1 MGIYRERLLKKI
13 FRQFFIMVFL
23 IVLASFWGASSSIA
37 SVIPIEI
44 FQNIKGIKIDF
55 SFGTLTGVSET
66 LRSQNIKIIPL
77 RDALKSKTEQIFF
90 ELIKPEYEI
99 VAYTPDSDGK
109 LYYNNPEVLRLLVSI
124 RVHNIPAIKPH
135 LESQIAVVNFK
146 IDKPKSENN
155 QYIDWN
161 YPIPIILTNDLDLFR
176 RNYEKNLSQRL
187 SQIIEAVVC
196 SNNDKRNKLEFCKNS
211 NLLFP

>member
-1 MGIYRERLLKKI
+1 
-13 FRQFFIMVFL
+13 MVFL
-23 IVLASFWGASSSIA
+23 VELISFLGASSCKA
-37 SVIPIEI
+37 SVIPIEV
-44 FQNIKGIKIDF
+44 FQNIKGIKIEF
-55 SFGTLTGVSET
+55 SFGTLPGVSET
-66 LRSQNIKIIPL
+66 LRSHNIKIIPL
-77 RDALKSKTEQIFF
+77 RDTLKSRTEQIFR

-99 VAYTPDSDGK
+99 VPYTPDSDSK
-109 LYYNNPEVLRLLVSI
+109 LYYNNPAVLRLFVFI

-176 RNYEKNLSQRL
+176 KNYEKNLSERL

-196 SNNDKRNKLEFCKNS
+196 SNKDKNKNFQFCKITCEGECFEK
-211 NLLFP
+211 LFVE